1 MVKAQKLE
9 GILFKSIINSVV
21 LCAYSVVLCVT
32 AKITYK
38 KIVFSSFAT
47 EIHKDY
53 TEIHGGVIF
62 KKKILKVL
70 FTSPNHSSQK
80 RGEYRRG
87 LKAQPKPPVNNS
99 EKHCRNR
106 RLWFATFG

>member
-21 LCAYSVVLCVT
+21 LCVT
-32 AKITYK
+32 AKITYE
-38 KIVFSSFAT
+38 KIVFSSYAT
-47 EIHKDY
+47 EIHKDS

-70 FTSPNHSSQK
+70 FTSPNHNSQK
-80 RGEYRRG
+80 REEYHRG
-87 LKAQPKPPVNNS
+87 LEVQPKPPVNNS

-106 RLWFATFG
+106 LLWFATSG